1 MVTTTSVNSGLLWSS
16 CCCYHVD
23 RQLLNKVSLWT
34 KMCVKFRWFTSHC
47 KVLGEELL
55 YITNLGW
62 LKMSWLGRTFYKLQV
77 EQEVDTL
84 YIWLKTKTPRKKLAS
99 QSRENFRDKRKKAQN
114 PREGESSSQRN
125 HGIGKKAKDLYK
137 SVGTTYTIKLKNS
150 RYQRKA
156 LPDLDEQQ
164 RNVAW
169 FK

>member
-1 MVTTTSVNSGLLWSS
+1 
-16 CCCYHVD
+16 
-23 RQLLNKVSLWT
+23 
-34 KMCVKFRWFTSHC
+34 
-47 KVLGEELL
+47 
-55 YITNLGW
+55 
-62 LKMSWLGRTFYKLQV
+62 
-77 EQEVDTL
+77 L

-114 PREGESSSQRN
+114 PRESESSSQRN

-164 RNVAW
+164 RNVA
-169 FK
+169 